1 MRLIPVLLIAGAC
14 EVVICQAQDSFF
26 WLSYLQRRFGYSDY
40 SGQAAASMRARD
52 CPLECDCPPSFP
64 ISMYCDSR
72 NLKQIPFVPSRM
84 KYVYLQNNRISSIQD
99 GAFDN
104 ATGLPFYQKRF
115 DVNLD
120 RLYLDHNNLTRVPTP
135 LPRSLSDLRLSNN
148 KINKIHPNTFEGLE
162 NLTSLLLN
170 YNQIPDIGTALKG
183 LKSLSLLD
191 LSNNKLKKLPG
202 NLPDRL
208 HQLYLEFNKI
218 NAIPDDYFRKF
229 PKLQYVR
236 LSNNELTDKGIPSNT
251 FNTTSLIELDLSYN
265 RLQKI
270 PSVNTNLE
278 HLYLQANEITEFSIN
293 SFCQVIDIMS
303 FSRLQ
308 VLRLDG
314 NKIAHNK
321 IPPKAALCLRLATI
335 IDV

>member
-1 MRLIPVLLIAGAC
+1 MDKIGKMVF
-14 EVVICQAQDSFF
+14 SK
-26 WLSYLQRRFGYSDY
+26 LQ
-40 SGQAAASMRARD
+40 
-52 CPLECDCPPSFP
+52 
-64 ISMYCDSR
+64 
-72 NLKQIPFVPSRM
+72 
-84 KYVYLQNNRISSIQD
+84 
-99 GAFDN
+99 
-104 ATGLPFYQKRF
+104 
-115 DVNLD
+115 NLD
-120 RLYLDHNNLTRVPTP
+120 RLYLDHNNLTRVPSP

-148 KINKIHPNTFEGLE
+148 KINKIQPNTFEGLE

-236 LSNNELTDKGIPSNT
+236 LSNNELTDEGIPSNT

-314 NKIAHNK
+314 NKITHNK